1 MRRQRPRRLLPVI
14 DHVATAATLD
24 AAERDRAA
32 IRPLT
37 DTLQGLTVADA
48 YAIQAAWLRRK
59 LAANAALAL
68 VGRKVGL
75 TARAMQ
81 EQLGVNEPD
90 CGFLLNSMLVPNAG
104 SIPRAELILPRVE
117 PEIAFY
123 LAEDL
128 RGPDLTAA
136 DILEATRAVAPA
148 LEIVDSRI
156 ADWKIKLQDTIA
168 DNGSSARAVIGAAV
182 SFDRAL
188 DLAAVQVTLRRD
200 GEVVGEGAG
209 AAVLGHPAE
218 AVAWLANAL
227 AGFGEGLKANDVVL
241 PGAMCASVFANAGEV
256 FEASY
261 TGLGSVSVRF
271 T

>member
-1 MRRQRPRRLLPVI
+1 MHETATPPI
-14 DHVATAATLD
+14 DHVATAGILD

-32 IRPLT
+32 IRPLSE
-37 DTLQGLTVADA
+37 TLPTLTVQDG
-48 YAIQAAWLRRK
+48 YAIQSAWLHRK
-59 LAANAALAL
+59 LDSDTGLRL

-75 TARAMQ
+75 TAKAMQ

-90 CGFLLNSMLVPNAG
+90 FGFLLNTMLVPDAG
-104 SIPRAELILPRVE
+104 AIARDELILPRVE

-123 LAEDL
+123 LARDL
-128 RGPDLTAA
+128 RGPGVSAA
-136 DILEATRAVAPA
+136 DVLDATRAVAPA

-168 DNGSSARAVIGAAV
+168 DNGSSARAVVGPSVPWAKGG
-182 SFDRAL
+182 SL
-188 DLAAVQVTLRRD
+188 DLSAVLVTLRRN
-200 GEVVGEGAG
+200 GEQVGEGAG

-227 AGFGEGLKANDVVL
+227 AAFGEGLRAGDVIL
-241 PGAMCASVFANAGEV
+241 PGAMCASVFANAGET

-261 TGLGSVSVRF
+261 TGLGSVRVRF

>member
-1 MRRQRPRRLLPVI
+1 LLHVH
-14 DHVATAATLD
+14 DHAATAATLD
-24 AAERDRAA
+24 VAERDRAA

-37 DTLQGLTVADA
+37 EALPELTVKDA
-48 YAIQAAWLRRK
+48 YAIQAAWLLRK
-59 LAANAALAL
+59 LARDAGLRL

-75 TARAMQ
+75 TAKAMQ
-81 EQLGVNEPD
+81 EQLGVDQPD
-90 CGFLLNSMLVPNAG
+90 FGFLLNTMLVPDG
-104 SIPRAELILPRVE
+104 GTIQRRELIMPRVE

-123 LAEDL
+123 LGRPL
-128 RGPDLTAA
+128 RGPGVAAA
-136 DILEATRAVAPA
+136 DVLEATDAVAPA

-156 ADWKIKLQDTIA
+156 ADWKIKLQDTVA
-168 DNGSSARAVIGAAV
+168 DNGSSARAVIGASV
-182 SFDRAL
+182 PFDRGI
-188 DLAAVQVTLRRD
+188 DLAEVQVILRLN
-200 GEVVGEGAG
+200 GEQVGTGTG

-227 AGFGEGLKANDVVL
+227 ADFGESLRAGDVVL
-241 PGAMCASVFANAGEV
+241 PGAMCASVFANAGEA